1 MNESNLR
8 RHGSGQRTD
17 GRVDGGHMRGNER
30 SVLSR
35 RRLALLAT
43 AAAMLLPGI
52 AHAQSPTTI
61 ASPPSASKVATYAGV
76 TAYSVRGGDG
86 LWRLTY
92 DTNSNGRAQT
102 VPIAPRSVPF
112 DVDLGPSRTDF
123 DEPVAVYSRC
133 EQEPEIRRRSSGP
146 LPAWTTAR
154 RCELYRFDFRTQ
166 QEEVLEGPSTHNT
179 EVLPTIWGDMVGFVR
194 IYHSRGG
201 LRGRVPYVY
210 VREAGERSERQPGGG
225 RGSTGLPGPTGLDLD
240 GSLLGMTWTYERD
253 DGGVSELRLGTA
265 TAGGREVTKI
275 HGEGWR
281 RSVASY
287 LTPMVSQARLFAG
300 FQRSI
305 SDGDTTRSLV
315 SRMYRYT
322 YPGGDLARADL
333 PAQLFS
339 AVRDRRSNLTIVGTA
354 GQFFDVRDCGG
365 TCAIRRIARPSFQ
378 TIGTV
383 LPPARSC
390 GDVAYTP
397 QTDHGAFGIRTR
409 GESCA
414 TARQLARD
422 AEDRRLPFSLRGF
435 RCTGERIRTDPL
447 PITRV
452 TCTRGDAEVTWRW

>member
-1 MNESNLR
+1 M
-8 RHGSGQRTD
+8 
-17 GRVDGGHMRGNER
+17 
-30 SVLSR
+30 LSR

-52 AHAQSPTTI
+52 AHAQAPTTI
-61 ASPPSASKVATYAGV
+61 AFPPSASKVATYAGV

-102 VPIAPRSVPF
+102 VPVAPRSVPF

-154 RCELYRFDFRTQ
+154 RCDLYRFDFRTQ
-166 QEEVLEGPSTHNT
+166 QEEVLDGPSTHNT

-240 GSLLGMTWTYERD
+240 G
-253 DGGVSELRLGTA
+253 
-265 TAGGREVTKI
+265 
-275 HGEGWR
+275 
-281 RSVASY
+281 
-287 LTPMVSQARLFAG
+287 
-300 FQRSI
+300 
-305 SDGDTTRSLV
+305 
-315 SRMYRYT
+315 
-322 YPGGDLARADL
+322 DLARADL

-354 GQFFDVRDCGG
+354 GQFFDVGLRRDMRHPAHRAPVVPDDRHRAATGP
-365 TCAIRRIARPSFQ
+365 ILRRCRLHAAERPRR
-378 TIGTV
+378 V
-383 LPPARSC
+383 RHPHPRRELRDRPPAR
-390 GDVAYTP
+390 P
-397 QTDHGAFGIRTR
+397 RRR
-409 GESCA
+409 GSPA
-414 TARQLARD
+414 AVLA
-422 AEDRRLPFSLRGF
+422 ARLPLHGRAAQDRSSADHARHVHP
-435 RCTGERIRTDPL
+435 R
-447 PITRV
+447 
-452 TCTRGDAEVTWRW
+452 